1 MSSSKVEKM
10 IEKLEV
16 SLINENVHNFKRGE
30 FGVQKIEINDDKG
43 LIEITYER
51 KEDGTKMVIIP
62 MQNIEKVDYTEKI
75 VKTEPPGEKK

>member
-1 MSSSKVEKM
+1 MIKT

-30 FGVQKIEINDDKG
+30 FGVEKIEVDENRG
-43 LIEITYER
+43 LIEITYEP
-51 KEDGTKMVIIP
+51 KEDGTKRVIIP

-75 VKTEPPGEKK
+75 VEKEHAKEE

>member
-1 MSSSKVEKM
+1 M

-30 FGVQKIEINDDKG
+30 FGVKKIEINDDKG
-43 LIEITYER
+43 LIDVTYEP
-51 KEDGTKMVIIP
+51 KEDGIKHVIIP

-75 VKTEPPGEKK
+75 VKTAPSKEDE

>member
-1 MSSSKVEKM
+1 MIKT

-30 FGVQKIEINDDKG
+30 FGVEKIEVDENRG
-43 LIEITYER
+43 LIEITYEP
-51 KEDGTKMVIIP
+51 KEDGTKRVIIP

-75 VKTEPPGEKK
+75 IEKEQVKEEK

>member
-1 MSSSKVEKM
+1 VEKM

-43 LIEITYER
+43 LIEITYEP

-75 VKTEPPGEKK
+75 LKKESHEEKK